1 MTVSGAVQYLVPD
14 RQGTDQLAVNSSSLA
29 TTRRQYLPFGQER
42 GSAPS
47 TWPGD
52 KGYVGGTPDPT
63 TQLENLGAREYD
75 PAGRRPPGSRAKA
88 SSGCN
93 SFAGATAVLMADGS
107 SKPIDQV
114 HIGDTITNAEPDSHN
129 AEQHV
134 VTAVHVTTTDKS
146 FDDLT
151 FSTPDGPA
159 TITSTAQHLFWDVT
173 LHTWREADNLRV
185 GDEVDTPD
193 NGHVTVA
200 ATRLYAAAIITYN
213 LTVDEVHTYYVLA
226 GTTGVLVHNC
236 GPEARAAAQSAPADA
251 TMSAAARFK
260 GTDMVST
267 GHSGHSS
274 RPAYFEPE
282 IDSAL
287 ADGGQVTGRGADN
300 CAEIRACNALIAE
313 HGADFEDQVGR
324 SLRLSDIEFLTVRVA
339 TGDPEPAC
347 LSCQSVLV
355 RRGVTDL
362 SR

>member
-1 MTVSGAVQYLVPD
+1 
-14 RQGTDQLAVNSSSLA
+14 
-29 TTRRQYLPFGQER
+29 
-42 GSAPS
+42 
-47 TWPGD
+47 
-52 KGYVGGTPDPT
+52 
-63 TQLENLGAREYD
+63 
-75 PAGRRPPGSRAKA
+75 
-88 SSGCN
+88 
-93 SFAGATAVLMADGS
+93 MADGS
-107 SKPIDQV
+107 SKAIDQV
-114 HIGDTITNAEPDSHN
+114 HVGDKVTNSEPDGHD

-151 FSTPDGPA
+151 FSTPDGSA
-159 TITSTAQHLFWDVT
+159 TITTTAQHLFWDVT

-185 GDEVDTPD
+185 GDEVDSPD
-193 NGHVTVA
+193 NGHITVV
-200 ATRLYAAAIITYN
+200 ATRLYTAAIITYN
-213 LTVDEVHTYYVLA
+213 LTIDDLHTYYVLA
-226 GTTGVLVHNC
+226 GGTPVLVHNC
-236 GPEARAAAQSAPADA
+236 GTEARAAAQSAPKDA

-287 ADGGQVTGRGADN
+287 ADGGQIAGRGAGN

-324 SLRLSDIEFLTVRVA
+324 SLRLSDIEFLTIRVA
-339 TGDPEPAC
+339 TGASAPAC